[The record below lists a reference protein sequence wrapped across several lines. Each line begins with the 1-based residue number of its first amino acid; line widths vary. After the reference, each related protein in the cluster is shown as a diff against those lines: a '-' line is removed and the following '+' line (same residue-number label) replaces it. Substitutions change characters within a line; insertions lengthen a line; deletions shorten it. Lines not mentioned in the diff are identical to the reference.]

1 MDNTLATALEL
12 QTNIREASS
21 ARTST
26 RFQQGTLVGAFSVI
40 ENFKLRDGDGWLPA
54 IHCTGLGPGE
64 TGICQKT
71 SKIVI

>member
-26 RFQQGTLVGAFSVI
+26 RFQQGD
-40 ENFKLRDGDGWLPA
+40 NFKLRDGDGWLPA

>member
-40 ENFKLRDGDGWLPA
+40 ENF
-54 IHCTGLGPGE
+54 
-64 TGICQKT
+64 
-71 SKIVI
+71 